1 MKKIYTTLLILACT
15 LLVNAA
21 EITGGTWLFLAPNAN
36 WKTYNA
42 RFAAYFYNS
51 STNAW
56 ASMAATDEQKN
67 MYIVQAPSGTWT
79 GVIFCRMNPDE
90 AANNWDNKWNQ
101 TSDLFYDEINNLYT
115 VAEEVWDK
123 GDGTWST
130 YQYKTNTVALNPTTI
145 WNQDNPTF
153 VVHVWNENGNFDI
166 PMLAVE
172 DEDDHYFCEVPDVF
186 KWMLYYR
193 KSSDGSELWNQTY
206 DLDIPQNTIN
216 NCYKIT
222 SMGAGDEKSS
232 GNWKTISTYE
242 LKLYKSYFG
251 EYGVVYDNT
260 KYYSPSTSEVVYDF
274 PKGATLK
281 VFSSPYNEAYRGDV
295 MINQDGVRTTVSPNG
310 TFTLT
315 CNTLMDDNYVTT
327 AEHVVYL
334 GVPDNNGDWNQ
345 TSGTNYVSTF
355 NNRTTYFPE
364 ESARVQMTFVET
376 INGHNYFRCIVPA
389 GFNSL
394 RFEKDGTLKSQAVS
408 LRTKD
413 LSYSIPVNEMNCY
426 TLGGKENGDNSKFY
440 GGWDAAPA
448 FNGDYRLLHMRDTA
462 TYTSRAVRKY
472 TAPRNLLQ
480 LDTISMHIYT
490 RDLNTKN
497 HTLQWQQ
504 YNSSTKV
511 WENIGAAKNVGDI
524 TTIMND
530 PKDDGC
536 GVWNFVVTQKSNG
549 ATTIDLDNPHRYTG
563 KYFIRT
569 NNAEGGWLNYAIS
582 TNEMTYS
589 SYAKAHSGYTH
600 YYCRWV
606 DIKDGST
613 GAAGKNHNVKFNIA
627 NEHGYGISKIL
638 AKDDHTAS
646 GGILP
651 ESANVRWAW
660 DEVTNTVSRAYIL
673 GSGENID
680 HLLVDYKPN
689 ATSNANRYNL
699 DDKENWIYER
709 DLQDIQKGSILN
721 SLSSTYPS
729 KNTTVTVVESGE
741 TKTET
746 ITSRTQ
752 TFISNKP
759 MITSD
764 YGTSHKVRVM
774 YDFKTNQTSVM
785 LIPDKTATIGIDV
798 LIERENQGE
807 ATQVTSPINAAN
819 EDGYTVYAA
828 MTFSRDHIMSETATE
843 WERLYYWV
851 SFPFNVRIS
860 DVFGFGEYGK
870 QWVIQYYNGALRA
883 KNGYQSEDET
893 FWRYI
898 NPKDTIYNPN
908 KALEDAN
915 GNPCNGVMVANR
927 GYILA
932 LAKSIAKQGIFQ
944 NNNDYVRLYFP
955 SMEKIQS
962 IDGDM
967 QNVTAILKPYTCTIS
982 GREEYD
988 SHWHMIGAPSYANKT
1003 VDVTQDNLFFF
1014 YRYDAQSNTYEV
1026 QETSSVNFK
1035 SMHSYMV
1042 QYAGNIN
1049 WSANT
1054 TFVPQ
1059 QIAASRNTDY
1069 EPQLCH
1075 LGLLL
1080 MQDGKTL
1087 DQTFIRMQED
1097 NATAD
1102 YDMNLDL
1109 TKIINSGAN
1118 IYSLAGDKQ
1127 IELAGNVL
1135 STDDTT
1141 IPLGVLIRQTGDYT
1155 FSMPAGTDGA
1165 VVELI
1170 DYETNTR
1177 TNLLLSDYTV
1187 NIPTGTHTNRFALR
1201 VEQSKTA
1208 TGIESPADNAA
1219 GVNKYIINGQ
1229 LIIVRDGATYNT
1241 IGQQL

>member
-15 LLVNAA
+15 LLANAA
-21 EITGGTWLFLAPNAN
+21 DITGGTWLFLTPNAN
-36 WKTYNA
+36 WKVDNA

-51 STNAW
+51 TSNAW
-56 ASMAATDEQKN
+56 VNMAATDESGSL
-67 MYIVQAPSGTWT
+67 YIVQAPAGTWT
-79 GVIFCRMNPDE
+79 NVIFCRMNP
-90 AANNWDNKWNQ
+90 NNKENRWNYQNEGEGKPFWNQ
-101 TSDLFYDEINNLYT
+101 TADLTYDGTNNHYT
-115 VAEEVWDK
+115 VKGETWDK
-123 GDGTWST
+123 GGGTWSK
-130 YQYKTNTVALNPTTI
+130 YEYKTNTVALNPTTI

-153 VVHVWNENGNFDI
+153 VVHVWNEYGNFDI
-166 PMLAVE
+166 PMLPVA

-186 KWMLYYR
+186 KWMLYFR
-193 KSSDGSELWNQTY
+193 KNADGSETWNQTY
-206 DLDIPQNTIN
+206 DLDIPTNTINN

-222 SMGAGDEKSS
+222 AIGTGEEKSS
-232 GNWKTISTYE
+232 GVWKAISTYE
-242 LKLYKSYFG
+242 VKLYKSYFG
-251 EYGVVYDNT
+251 EYGVVFDNM
-260 KYYSPSTSEVVYDF
+260 KYYSPSTASEVVYDF

-295 MINQDGVRTTVSPNG
+295 MMNQNGVRTTVSPNA

-315 CNTLMDDNYVTT
+315 CNTLLDDNYVTT

-334 GVPDNNGDWNQ
+334 GVPNA
-345 TSGTNYVSTF
+345 SGGKWVAASGVDKLYAF
-355 NNRTTYFPE
+355 HNRTQYFPK
-364 ESARVQMTFVET
+364 ESETVTMTLVET
-376 INGHNYFRCIVPA
+376 VGGYDYYKCVVPA
-389 GFNSL
+389 GYNNL
-394 RFEKDGTLKSQAVS
+394 RFEKGNLS
-408 LRTKD
+408 TKD
-413 LSYSIPVNEMNCY
+413 LLYSIPVNEMNCY
-426 TLGGKENGDNSKFY
+426 TLSGMENDDLNKFI

-448 FNGDYRLLHMRDTA
+448 FTGDYRLEYTRDTA

-472 TAPRNLLQ
+472 IAPRDVMQ

-490 RDLNTKN
+490 RNLDGKVN
-497 HTLQWQQ
+497 TLQWQK
-504 YNSSTKV
+504 YNGTT
-511 WENIGAAKNVGDI
+511 WENIGNVKEVSTI

-530 PKDDGC
+530 PKDNGC
-536 GVWNFVVTQKSNG
+536 GVWNFVVTQQSDG
-549 ATTIDLDNPHRYTG
+549 TTSIDFDNPHRYKG
-563 KYFIRT
+563 KYYIRT
-569 NNAEGGWLNYAIS
+569 NNAEGGWLNYAIAP
-582 TNEMTYS
+582 NEMTYS

-613 GAAGKNHNVKFNIA
+613 GTAGKNHNVKFNIA

-638 AKDDHTAS
+638 AQDEHTAN

-673 GSGENID
+673 GSGEDVN
-680 HLLVDYKPN
+680 HLLVNYVPQ
-689 ATSNANRYNL
+689 TSADAKEVKL
-699 DDKENWIYER
+699 IDKENWIYEIE
-709 DLQDIQKGSILN
+709 LQDVKNGSFLN
-721 SLSSTYPS
+721 SLSATYPS
-729 KNTTVTVVESGE
+729 ATRNNIAPATQYFLQN
-741 TKTET
+741 KT
-746 ITSRTQ
+746 
-752 TFISNKP
+752 
-759 MITSD
+759 MITSEND
-764 YGTSHKVRVM
+764 ATAHKVRVM

-785 LIPDKTATIGIDV
+785 LVPDNSTVNVGIDV

-807 ATQVTSPINAAN
+807 ATQVSSPINAVN
-819 EDGYTVYAA
+819 KDGYTVYAA
-828 MTFSRDHIMSETATE
+828 MTFSKEHIESETKTE

-883 KNGYQSEDET
+883 KNGYQSEDQT

-898 NPKDTIYNPN
+898 NPKDTVYNPN

-932 LAKSIAKQGIFQ
+932 LAKSIAQQGIFQ
-944 NNNDYVRLYFP
+944 NNNDHVRLYFP

-962 IDGDM
+962 IDGNM

-988 SHWHMIGAPSYANKT
+988 SHWHVIGAPSYANKN
-1003 VDVTQDNLFFF
+1003 VAVTQNDLFF
-1014 YRYDAQSNTYEV
+1014 YYKYDAKTNTYEV
-1026 QETSSVNFK
+1026 QETNSVEFK

-1049 WSANT
+1049 WSADT
-1054 TFVPQ
+1054 TFLPQ
-1059 QIAASRNTDY
+1059 QIAASRNVDY

-1135 STDDTT
+1135 PTDDTT

-1155 FSMPAGTDGA
+1155 FSMPVGTDGA

-1187 NIPTGTHTNRFALR
+1187 NIPAGTHTNRFALSIAP
-1201 VEQSKTA
+1201 SKIA
-1208 TGIESPADNAA
+1208 TSLESAENNAA
-1219 GVNKYIINGQ
+1219 KGINKYIINGQ
-1229 LIIVRDGATYNT
+1229 MVIVRDGANYNAM
-1241 IGQQL
+1241 GQKL